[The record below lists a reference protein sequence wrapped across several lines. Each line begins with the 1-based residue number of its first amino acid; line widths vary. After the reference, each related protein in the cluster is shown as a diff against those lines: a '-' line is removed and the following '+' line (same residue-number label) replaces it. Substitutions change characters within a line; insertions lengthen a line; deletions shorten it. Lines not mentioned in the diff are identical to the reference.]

1 MDAIE
6 VLNTI
11 RDNASQAYQDRVP
24 EATRTN
30 IEEVGE
36 AITDLNNAVVYN
48 EFINTLANMIYAP
61 MLIKKSW
68 ENPLG
73 KFKKGKKTFGDTVE
87 EVYNNFIKAQTFDQT
102 GAGLLTR
109 KLPDTKVVFHRMNRQ
124 DSYVLTDSPEALAKA
139 FKSYEGV
146 AEYLENLFTTI
157 RNSAELD
164 EYILMRELFA
174 EAYNNNAMKVVA
186 VPDPQ
191 ASEANAK
198 AFIKAVKTVSGD
210 MVFANSN
217 NNAYLTAQ
225 SDDDKPIVTFSRKDE
240 QILIVDNPTDV
251 TCNIDVLASAF
262 NKSIVEF
269 NDTQKE
275 VIDAFPIDGMIGA
288 LVDRNFFQVYDDL
301 FTFREFENGLGLYRN
316 HILHVWQTLG
326 YSILCNAVAFV
337 VASDQNT
344 DGDISDTYTVTY
356 NLDSDVKST
365 NKRTSV
371 PEGSSYTTTLSGLTA
386 SDAVQVV
393 MGTTDVTSTAYN
405 ATKKQIKIATVSGNI
420 AINAGEEFDIT
431 ASLGTLTSSNDATKA
446 VYGSKYEATITGT
459 VATMAITMGGTDIT
473 STAWT
478 AGTNKIAIAKVTGD
492 ITITATAGV

>member
-48 EFINTLANMIYAP
+48 EFISTLANMIFAP

-87 EVYNNFIKAQTFDQT
+87 EVYNNFIKAQTYDQT

-109 KLPDTKVVFHRMNRQ
+109 HLPDTKVVFHRMNRQ

-146 AEYLENLFTTI
+146 AEYLQNLLQTI

-164 EYILMRELFA
+164 EYVLMRQLIA
-174 EAYNNNAMKVVA
+174 EAYENNAMVA
-186 VPDPQ
+186 VAVADPSL
-191 ASEANAK
+191 SEQNAK
-198 AFIKAVKTVSGD
+198 DFIKTVKTVSGD
-210 MVFANSN
+210 MAFANSN

-225 SDDDKPIVTFSRKDE
+225 SDDNKPIVTFSRKDE
-240 QILIVDNPTDV
+240 QVLIVDNPTDV

-262 NKSIVEF
+262 NKSVVEF

-275 VIDAFPIDGMIGA
+275 VIDAFPVEGMIAA
-288 LVDRNFFQVYDDL
+288 LVDKNFFQVYDDL

-316 HILHVWQTLG
+316 HMLHVWQTLG
-326 YSILCNAVAFV
+326 YSILCNAVCFI
-337 VASDQNT
+337 VAKDENSDH
-344 DGDISDTYTVTY
+344 DIGDEYTVTY
-356 NLDSDVKST
+356 TLKTGISST
-365 NKRTSV
+365 NRRANV
-371 PEGSSYTTTLSGLTA
+371 FEGQSYKTTLKGNSLA
-386 SDAVQVV
+386 
-393 MGTTDVTSTAYN
+393 TDTVT
-405 ATKKQIKIATVSGNI
+405 V
-420 AINAGEEFDIT
+420 
-431 ASLGTLTSSNDATKA
+431 
-446 VYGSKYEATITGT
+446 
-459 VATMAITMGGTDIT
+459 TMGGT
-473 STAWT
+473 
-478 AGTNKIAIAKVTGD
+478 N
-492 ITITATAGV
+492 ITATAYTAATGVVKIGEVTGNIVITVA

>member
-6 VLNTI
+6 ILNTI

-24 EATRTN
+24 EATRNN

-68 ENPLG
+68 QNPLG

-109 KLPDTKVVFHRMNRQ
+109 HLPDTKVVFHRMNRQ

-146 AEYLENLFTTI
+146 SEYLENLFTTI

-164 EYILMRELFA
+164 EYVLMRQLFA
-174 EAYNNNAMKVVA
+174 EAYENNAMVVVA
-186 VPDPQ
+186 VADPT
-191 ASEANAK
+191 ASKQNADE
-198 AFIKAVKTVSGD
+198 FIKTVKTVSGD
-210 MVFANSN
+210 MTFANSN

-225 SDDDKPIVTFSRKDE
+225 SDDNKPIVTFSKLDE
-240 QILIVDNPTDV
+240 QVFIIDNPTNVSVAVDS
-251 TCNIDVLASAF
+251 LAYAF
-262 NKSIVEF
+262 NKSVLEW
-269 NDTQKE
+269 NQTQKE
-275 VIDAFPIDGMIGA
+275 VIDAFPIEGMVAA

-337 VASDQNT
+337 VGKNENSDS
-344 DGDISDTYTVTY
+344 DISDEFTVTY
-356 NLDSDVKST
+356 TLKSGVTST

-371 PEGSSYTTTLSGLTA
+371 VEGMSYKTTLKGVKGGDT
-386 SDAVQVV
+386 
-393 MGTTDVTSTAYN
+393 VT
-405 ATKKQIKIATVSGNI
+405 V
-420 AINAGEEFDIT
+420 
-431 ASLGTLTSSNDATKA
+431 
-446 VYGSKYEATITGT
+446 
-459 VATMAITMGGTDIT
+459 TMGGT
-473 STAWT
+473 
-478 AGTNKIAIAKVTGD
+478 N
-492 ITITATAGV
+492 ITATAYDDGVVSIKELKGNLVITVA

>member
-6 VLNTI
+6 LLNTI

-24 EATRTN
+24 EATRNN

-48 EFINTLANMIYAP
+48 EFVNTLANMIYAP

-68 ENPLG
+68 QNPLG

-109 KLPDTKVVFHRMNRQ
+109 HLPDTKVVFHRMNRQ

-146 AEYLENLFTTI
+146 SEYLENLFTTI

-164 EYILMRELFA
+164 EYILMRQLFA
-174 EAYNNNAMKVVA
+174 EAYNNGAMVA
-186 VPDPQ
+186 VAVADPQ
-191 ASEANAK
+191 KSEANAK

-217 NNAYLTAQ
+217 NNAYLEAQ
-225 SDDDKPIVTFSRKDE
+225 SVDNKPIVTFSKKDE

-262 NKSIVEF
+262 NKSVVEF

-275 VIDAFPIDGMIGA
+275 VIDAFPVEGMIAA

-316 HILHVWQTLG
+316 HILHIWQTLG
-326 YSILCNAVAFV
+326 YSILCNAVAFIV
-337 VASDQNT
+337 SSDADT
-344 DGDISDTYTVTY
+344 DGNVEEFTVTY
-356 NLDSDVKST
+356 TLKSGVT
-365 NKRTSV
+365 ASNKRKTAL
-371 PEGSSYTTTLSGLTA
+371 EGSKFTTKLDGVEAGDT
-386 SDAVQVV
+386 
-393 MGTTDVTSTAYN
+393 VT
-405 ATKKQIKIATVSGNI
+405 V
-420 AINAGEEFDIT
+420 
-431 ASLGTLTSSNDATKA
+431 
-446 VYGSKYEATITGT
+446 
-459 VATMAITMGGTDIT
+459 TMGG
-473 STAWT
+473 SAV
-478 AGTNKIAIAKVTGD
+478 AGAYADGKVTIASVTGAIV
-492 ITITATAGV
+492 ITVA

>member
-6 VLNTI
+6 ILNTI

-24 EATRTN
+24 EATRNN

-68 ENPLG
+68 QNPLG

-109 KLPDTKVVFHRMNRQ
+109 HLPDTKVVFHRMNRQ

-146 AEYLENLFTTI
+146 SEYLENLFTTI

-164 EYILMRELFA
+164 EYVLMRQLFA
-174 EAYNNNAMKVVA
+174 EAYENNAMVVVA
-186 VPDPQ
+186 VADPT
-191 ASEANAK
+191 ASKQNADE
-198 AFIKAVKTVSGD
+198 FIKTVKTVSGD
-210 MVFANSN
+210 MTFANSN

-225 SDDDKPIVTFSRKDE
+225 SDDNKPIVTFSKLDE
-240 QILIVDNPTDV
+240 QVFIIDNPTNVSVAVDS
-251 TCNIDVLASAF
+251 LAYAF
-262 NKSIVEF
+262 NKSVLEW
-269 NDTQKE
+269 NQTQKE
-275 VIDAFPIDGMIGA
+275 VIDAFPIEGMVAA

-337 VASDQNT
+337 VGKNENSDS
-344 DGDISDTYTVTY
+344 DISDEFTVTY
-356 NLDSDVKST
+356 TLKSGVTST

-371 PEGSSYTTTLSGLTA
+371 VEGMSYKTTLKGVEDGDT
-386 SDAVQVV
+386 
-393 MGTTDVTSTAYN
+393 VT
-405 ATKKQIKIATVSGNI
+405 V
-420 AINAGEEFDIT
+420 
-431 ASLGTLTSSNDATKA
+431 
-446 VYGSKYEATITGT
+446 
-459 VATMAITMGGTDIT
+459 TMGG
-473 STAWT
+473 
-478 AGTNKIAIAKVTGD
+478 NN
-492 ITITATAGV
+492 ITATAYDDGVVSIKELKGNLVITVA

>member
-6 VLNTI
+6 LLNTI

-24 EATRTN
+24 EATRNN

-48 EFINTLANMIYAP
+48 EFVNTLANMIYAP

-68 ENPLG
+68 QNPLG

-87 EVYNNFIKAQTFDQT
+87 EVYNNFIKAKTFDQT
-102 GAGLLTR
+102 GAELLKR
-109 KLPDTKVVFHRMNRQ
+109 ELPDTKVVFHRMNRQ

-146 AEYLENLFTTI
+146 SEYLENLFTTI

-164 EYILMRELFA
+164 EYILMRQLFA
-174 EAYNNNAMKVVA
+174 EAYDNGAMVA
-186 VPDPQ
+186 VAVADPQ
-191 ASEANAK
+191 KSEANAK
-198 AFIKAVKTVSGD
+198 AFIKTVKTVSGD

-217 NNAYLTAQ
+217 NNAYLEAQ
-225 SDDDKPIVTFSRKDE
+225 STDIKPIVTFSKKDE
-240 QILIVDNPTDV
+240 QVLIVDNPTDV

-262 NKSIVEF
+262 NKSVVEF

-275 VIDAFPIDGMIGA
+275 IIDAFPIEGMIGA

-326 YSILCNAVAFV
+326 YSILCNAVAFIV
-337 VASDQNT
+337 SEDMNS
-344 DGDISDTYTVTY
+344 DGDIADEYTVTY
-356 NLDSDVKST
+356 TLKSGVTST
-365 NKRTSV
+365 NKRKTV
-371 PEGSSYTTTLSGLTA
+371 LEGTTYKTTLHGVEAGDTVTVTVGGVT
-386 SDAVQVV
+386 DAGAYDSNTGVV
-393 MGTTDVTSTAYN
+393 
-405 ATKKQIKIATVSGNI
+405 KISKVEG
-420 AINAGEEFDIT
+420 AIVI
-431 ASLGTLTSSNDATKA
+431 
-446 VYGSKYEATITGT
+446 T
-459 VATMAITMGGTDIT
+459 VA
-473 STAWT
+473 
-478 AGTNKIAIAKVTGD
+478 
-492 ITITATAGV
+492 

>member
-24 EATRTN
+24 VATRNN

-68 ENPLG
+68 QNPLG

-109 KLPDTKVVFHRMNRQ
+109 HLPDTKVVFHRMNRK
-124 DSYVLTDSPEALAKA
+124 DSYVLTDSPESLAKA
-139 FKSYEGV
+139 FKSYEGL

-164 EYILMRELFA
+164 EYVLMRNLFE
-174 EAYNNNAMKVVA
+174 EAYNNNALKVIAVA
-186 VPDPQ
+186 DPQ
-191 ASEANAK
+191 ASEQNAK
-198 AFIKAVKTVSGD
+198 DLIKIIKTVSGD
-210 MVFANSN
+210 MEFANSN

-225 SDDDKPIVTFSRKDE
+225 SDDNKPIVTFSKKDE
-240 QILIVDNPTDV
+240 QILIIDNATDV
-251 TCNIDVLASAF
+251 QCDVSVLAYAF
-262 NKSIVEF
+262 GRDLLSF
-269 NDTQKE
+269 NTEVKQ
-275 VIDAFPIDGMIGA
+275 VIDAFPVEGMVAA
-288 LVDRNFFQVYDDL
+288 LVDKNFFQVYDDL

-337 VASDQNT
+337 VGSDQNS
-344 DGDISDTYTVTY
+344 DSDIADEYTVTY
-356 NLDSDVKST
+356 TLKTGVTST
-365 NKRTSV
+365 NKRTAIV
-371 PEGSSYTTTLSGLTA
+371 EGMSYKTTLKGVAAGDT
-386 SDAVQVV
+386 VTVT
-393 MGTTDVTSTAYN
+393 MGGTNITSTAYEDGVV
-405 ATKKQIKIATVSGNI
+405 KIATVSGNI
-420 AINAGEEFDIT
+420 VI
-431 ASLGTLTSSNDATKA
+431 
-446 VYGSKYEATITGT
+446 T
-459 VATMAITMGGTDIT
+459 VA
-473 STAWT
+473 
-478 AGTNKIAIAKVTGD
+478 
-492 ITITATAGV
+492 

>member
-1 MDAIE
+1 MDVIE
-6 VLNTI
+6 ILNTI

-24 EATRTN
+24 EATRNN

-48 EFINTLANMIYAP
+48 EFISTLANMLYAP
-61 MLIKKSW
+61 MLVKKSW
-68 ENPLG
+68 SNPLG

-102 GAGLLTR
+102 GSGLLTR
-109 KLPDTKVVFHRMNRQ
+109 NLPDTKVVFHRMNRQ

-174 EAYNNNAMKVVA
+174 EAYNNNAMVVVA
-186 VPDPQ
+186 VEDPQ

-198 AFIKAVKTVSGD
+198 AFIKTVKTVSGD
-210 MVFANSN
+210 MTFANSN

-225 SDDDKPIVTFSRKDE
+225 STDNKPIVTFSRKDE

-262 NKSIVEF
+262 NKSVVEF
-269 NDTQKE
+269 NDTQKQI
-275 VIDAFPIDGMIGA
+275 IDAFPIDGMIA
-288 LVDRNFFQVYDDL
+288 VLCDKNFFQVYDDL

-326 YSILCNAVAFV
+326 YSILTNCVAFV
-337 VASDQNT
+337 VASDQNS
-344 DGDISDTYTVTY
+344 DGDIADEYSVTYTLKTGVT
-356 NLDSDVKST
+356 ST
-365 NKRTSV
+365 NKRTKV
-371 PEGSSYTTTLSGLTA
+371 NEGMSYKTTLKG
-386 SDAVQVV
+386 V
-393 MGTTDVTSTAYN
+393 
-405 ATKKQIKIATVSGNI
+405 K
-420 AINAGEEFDIT
+420 
-431 ASLGTLTSSNDATKA
+431 
-446 VYGSKYEATITGT
+446 
-459 VATMAITMGGTDIT
+459 GTDTVTVTLGGVNVTT
-473 STAWT
+473 SAYDD
-478 AGTNKIAIAKVTGD
+478 GVVSIAKVTGD
-492 ITITATAGV
+492 ITITVA

>member
-1 MDAIE
+1 MDVIE
-6 VLNTI
+6 ILNTI

-24 EATRTN
+24 EATRN
-30 IEEVGE
+30 NLEEVGE

-48 EFINTLANMIYAP
+48 EFVSTLANMIYAP

-68 ENPLG
+68 YNPLG

-87 EVYNNFIKAQTFDQT
+87 EVYNNFIKAQTYDQT
-102 GAGLLTR
+102 GSGLLTR

-124 DSYVLTDSPEALAKA
+124 DTYVLTDSPEALAKA
-139 FKSYEGV
+139 FKSYEGL

-164 EYILMRELFA
+164 EYILMRELF
-174 EAYNNNAMKVVA
+174 EQAYDNNAMVVVA
-186 VPDPQ
+186 VADPQ

-198 AFIKAVKTVSGD
+198 AFIKTVKTVSGD

-225 SDDDKPIVTFSRKDE
+225 STDNKPIITFSRKDE

-262 NKSIVEF
+262 NKSVVEF

-275 VIDAFPIDGMIGA
+275 VIDAFPVEGMIA
-288 LVDRNFFQVYDDL
+288 CLVDKNFFQVYDDL

-316 HILHVWQTLG
+316 HILHVWQTVG

-337 VASDQNT
+337 VGADQNS
-344 DGDISDTYTVTY
+344 DSDIADEYTVTY
-356 NLDSDVKST
+356 TLKSGVTST
-365 NKRTSV
+365 NKRTKIV
-371 PEGSSYTTTLSGLTA
+371 EGMSYKTTLKGVKGT
-386 SDAVQVV
+386 DTVAVT
-393 MGTTDVTSTAYN
+393 MGGS
-405 ATKKQIKIATVSGNI
+405 
-420 AINAGEEFDIT
+420 DIT
-431 ASLGTLTSSNDATKA
+431 A
-446 VYGSKYEATITGT
+446 
-459 VATMAITMGGTDIT
+459 
-473 STAWT
+473 TAYDD
-478 AGTNKIAIAKVTGD
+478 GIVKIAKVTGD
-492 ITITATAGV
+492 ITIAVS

>member
-6 VLNTI
+6 LLNTI

-24 EATRTN
+24 EATQAN
-30 IEEVGE
+30 LEEVGQ

-48 EFINTLANMIYAP
+48 EFINTLANMIFAP

-68 ENPLG
+68 SNPLG

-164 EYILMRELFA
+164 EYILMKQLIED
-174 EAYNNNAMKVVA
+174 AYNNNALKVVA
-186 VPDPQ
+186 VADPSL
-191 ASEANAK
+191 SEANAK
-198 AFIKAVKTVSGD
+198 AFIKTIKTVSGD
-210 MVFANSN
+210 MIFPNSN
-217 NNAYLTAQ
+217 WNAYLTAQ
-225 SDDDKPIVTFSRKDE
+225 SDDNKAIVTFSSRDD
-240 QILIVDNPTDV
+240 QILLIDNATDV
-251 TCNIDVLASAF
+251 ACDVDVLAYAF
-262 NKSIVEF
+262 GRDLLRF
-269 NDTQKE
+269 NTE
-275 VIDAFPIDGMIGA
+275 VKQIIDAFPVEGMVA
-288 LVDRNFFQVYDDL
+288 LLVDRNFFQVYDDL

-337 VASDQNT
+337 IASDQNS
-344 DGDISDTYTVTY
+344 DSDIADEYTVTY
-356 NLDSDVKST
+356 TLKTGVSST

-371 PEGSSYTTTLSGLTA
+371 LEGSAYKTTLRGVKGTDTVTVAMGGSTLA
-386 SDAVQVV
+386 DAYDSDTGVV
-393 MGTTDVTSTAYN
+393 
-405 ATKKQIKIATVSGNI
+405 KIATVTGNI
-420 AINAGEEFDIT
+420 AI
-431 ASLGTLTSSNDATKA
+431 
-446 VYGSKYEATITGT
+446 T
-459 VATMAITMGGTDIT
+459 V
-473 STAWT
+473 S
-478 AGTNKIAIAKVTGD
+478 
-492 ITITATAGV
+492 

>member
-24 EATRTN
+24 EATRN
-30 IEEVGE
+30 NLEEVGE

-48 EFINTLANMIYAP
+48 EFVSTLANMIYAP

-68 ENPLG
+68 YNPLG

-87 EVYNNFIKAQTFDQT
+87 EVYNNFIKAQTYDQT

-139 FKSYEGV
+139 FKSYEGL

-164 EYILMRELFA
+164 EYILMRQLFE
-174 EAYNNNAMKVVA
+174 EAYNNNAMVVVS

-198 AFIKAVKTVSGD
+198 AFIKTVKTVSGD

-225 SDDDKPIVTFSRKDE
+225 SSDNKPIVTFSRKDE
-240 QILIVDNPTDV
+240 QVLIVDNPTDV
-251 TCNIDVLASAF
+251 TCNVDVLASSF
-262 NKSIVEF
+262 NKDLVSF
-269 NDTQKE
+269 NSETKE
-275 VIDAFPIDGMIGA
+275 IIDAFPVEGMIA
-288 LVDRNFFQVYDDL
+288 CLVDRNFFQVYDDL

-316 HILHVWQTLG
+316 HILHVWQTIG

-337 VASDQNT
+337 VGADQNS
-344 DGDISDTYTVTY
+344 DGDIADEYTVTY
-356 NLDSDVKST
+356 TLKTGVTST
-365 NKRTSV
+365 NKRTKIV
-371 PEGSSYTTTLSGLTA
+371 EGMSYKTTLKGVKGTDTVTVTVGGVT
-386 SDAVQVV
+386 DA
-393 MGTTDVTSTAYN
+393 TAYDSD
-405 ATKKQIKIATVSGNI
+405 TGVVKIDKVS
-420 AINAGEEFDIT
+420 
-431 ASLGTLTSSNDATKA
+431 
-446 VYGSKYEATITGT
+446 
-459 VATMAITMGGTDIT
+459 
-473 STAWT
+473 
-478 AGTNKIAIAKVTGD
+478 GD
-492 ITITATAGV
+492 ITITVA

>member
-24 EATRTN
+24 EATRNN

-48 EFINTLANMIYAP
+48 EFISTLANMIFAP

-68 ENPLG
+68 QNPLG

-87 EVYNNFIKAQTFDQT
+87 EVYNNFIKAQTYDQT

-109 KLPDTKVVFHRMNRQ
+109 NLPDTKVVFHRMNRQ

-139 FKSYEGV
+139 FKSYEGL

-164 EYILMRELFA
+164 EYILMRNLFE
-174 EAYNNNAMKVVA
+174 EAYNNNAIKVVA
-186 VPDPQ
+186 VADPQ

-198 AFIKAVKTVSGD
+198 AFIKTVKTVSGD

-225 SDDDKPIVTFSRKDE
+225 STDNKPIVTFSRKDE

-262 NKSIVEF
+262 NKSVVEF

-275 VIDAFPIDGMIGA
+275 VIDAFPVEGMIGA

-337 VASDQNT
+337 VASDQNS
-344 DGDISDTYTVTY
+344 DGDIADEYTVT
-356 NLDSDVKST
+356 LTLKTGVTST
-365 NKRTSV
+365 NKRTAV
-371 PEGSSYTTTLSGLTA
+371 NEGMSYKTTLKGVKGADT
-386 SDAVQVV
+386 
-393 MGTTDVTSTAYN
+393 VT
-405 ATKKQIKIATVSGNI
+405 V
-420 AINAGEEFDIT
+420 
-431 ASLGTLTSSNDATKA
+431 
-446 VYGSKYEATITGT
+446 
-459 VATMAITMGGTDIT
+459 TMGGT
-473 STAWT
+473 
-478 AGTNKIAIAKVTGD
+478 NV
-492 ITITATAGV
+492 TATAYAAGVVKIDTVTGNLAITVA

>member
-6 VLNTI
+6 LLNTI

-24 EATRTN
+24 EATRSN

-68 ENPLG
+68 SNPLG

-146 AEYLENLFTTI
+146 SEYLQNLFTAI

-164 EYILMRELFA
+164 EYVIMRELLA
-174 EAYNNNAMKVVA
+174 EAYDSGAMKAVA
-186 VPDPQ
+186 VADPQ
-191 ASEANAK
+191 KSEANAK

-210 MVFANSN
+210 MTFPNSN
-217 NNAYLTAQ
+217 WNGYLDVQ
-225 SDDDKPIVTFSRKDE
+225 SEDIKPIITFSNRDE
-240 QILIVDNPTDV
+240 QVLLIDNATDV
-251 TCNIDVLASAF
+251 ACDVDVLAYAF
-262 NKSIVEF
+262 GRDLLRFNTEVKQIV
-269 NDTQKE
+269 
-275 VIDAFPIDGMIGA
+275 DAFPIEGMIAA
-288 LVDRNFFQVYDDL
+288 LVDSNFFQVYDDL

-316 HILHVWQTLG
+316 HILHVWQTIG
-326 YSILCNAVAFV
+326 YSTLVNSVAFIV
-337 VASDQNT
+337 SEDMNS
-344 DGDISDTYTVTY
+344 DGDIADEYTVTY
-356 NLDSDVKST
+356 TLKTGVTST
-365 NKRTSV
+365 NKRKTV
-371 PEGSSYTTTLSGLTA
+371 LEGTTYKTTLKGVEAGDTVTVTVGGVTDA
-386 SDAVQVV
+386 GAYDSDTGVV
-393 MGTTDVTSTAYN
+393 
-405 ATKKQIKIATVSGNI
+405 KISKVEGNI
-420 AINAGEEFDIT
+420 VI
-431 ASLGTLTSSNDATKA
+431 
-446 VYGSKYEATITGT
+446 T
-459 VATMAITMGGTDIT
+459 VA
-473 STAWT
+473 
-478 AGTNKIAIAKVTGD
+478 
-492 ITITATAGV
+492 

>member
-1 MDAIE
+1 MDVIE
-6 VLNTI
+6 ILNTI
-11 RDNASQAYQDRVP
+11 RDNASQQYQDRVP
-24 EATRTN
+24 EATRNN

-68 ENPLG
+68 QNPLG

-164 EYILMRELFA
+164 EYVLMRELFA

-186 VPDPQ
+186 VADPQ

-198 AFIKAVKTVSGD
+198 AFIKTVKTVSGD
-210 MVFANSN
+210 MAFANSN

-225 SDDDKPIVTFSRKDE
+225 STDNKPIITFSRKDE
-240 QILIVDNPTDV
+240 QVLIVDNPTDV

-262 NKSIVEF
+262 NKSVVEF

-275 VIDAFPIDGMIGA
+275 VIDAFPVDGMVGA

-337 VASDQNT
+337 VGSDQNS
-344 DGDISDTYTVTY
+344 DGDIADEYTVTY
-356 NLDSDVKST
+356 TLKTGVTST
-365 NKRTSV
+365 NKRTAIV
-371 PEGSSYTTTLSGLTA
+371 EGMSYKTTLKG
-386 SDAVQVV
+386 VK
-393 MGTTDVTSTAYN
+393 GTD
-405 ATKKQIKIATVSGNI
+405 TV
-420 AINAGEEFDIT
+420 
-431 ASLGTLTSSNDATKA
+431 
-446 VYGSKYEATITGT
+446 T
-459 VATMAITMGGTDIT
+459 VAMGG
-473 STAWT
+473 STLADAYDSET
-478 AGTNKIAIAKVTGD
+478 GVVKIDKVTGN
-492 ITITATAGV
+492 ITITVA

>member
-24 EATRTN
+24 EATRNN

-68 ENPLG
+68 ETPLG

-102 GAGLLTR
+102 GSGLLTR

-124 DSYVLTDSPEALAKA
+124 DSYVLTDSPESLTKA
-139 FKSYEGV
+139 FKSYEGL
-146 AEYLENLFTTI
+146 AEYLENLFTTMK
-157 RNSAELD
+157 NSAELD
-164 EYILMRELFA
+164 EYILMRQLFE
-174 EAYNNNAMKVVA
+174 EAYNNNAMVVVSVA
-186 VPDPQ
+186 DPQ
-191 ASEANAK
+191 ASEGNAK
-198 AFIKAVKTVSGD
+198 AFIKAIKTVSGD

-225 SDDDKPIVTFSRKDE
+225 SDDNKPIVTFSKKDE
-240 QILIVDNPTDV
+240 QVLIVDNPTDV

-262 NKSIVEF
+262 NKSVVEF

-275 VIDAFPIDGMIGA
+275 VIDAFPVEGMIAA

-337 VASDQNT
+337 VGSDQNS
-344 DGDISDTYTVTY
+344 DGDIADEYTVTY
-356 NLDSDVKST
+356 TLKTGVTST
-365 NKRTSV
+365 NKRTKIV
-371 PEGSSYTTTLSGLTA
+371 EGMSYKTTLKGVKGTDTVTVTVGGVT
-386 SDAVQVV
+386 DA
-393 MGTTDVTSTAYN
+393 TAYDSD
-405 ATKKQIKIATVSGNI
+405 TGVVKI
-420 AINAGEEFDIT
+420 D
-431 ASLGTLTSSNDATKA
+431 
-446 VYGSKYEATITGT
+446 
-459 VATMAITMGGTDIT
+459 
-473 STAWT
+473 
-478 AGTNKIAIAKVTGD
+478 KVNGD
-492 ITITATAGV
+492 ITITVT

>member
-24 EATRTN
+24 EATRN
-30 IEEVGE
+30 NLEEVGE

-48 EFINTLANMIYAP
+48 EFVSTLANMIYAP

-68 ENPLG
+68 YNPLG

-87 EVYNNFIKAQTFDQT
+87 EVYNNFIKAQTYDQS

-139 FKSYEGV
+139 FKSYEGL

-164 EYILMRELFA
+164 EYILMRQLFE
-174 EAYNNNAMKVVA
+174 EAYNNNAMVVVSVA
-186 VPDPQ
+186 DPQ

-225 SDDDKPIVTFSRKDE
+225 STDNKPIVTFSKKDE

-262 NKSIVEF
+262 NKSVVEF

-275 VIDAFPIDGMIGA
+275 VIDAFPVDGMIA
-288 LVDRNFFQVYDDL
+288 CLVDKNFFQVYDDL

-316 HILHVWQTLG
+316 HILHVWQTVG

-337 VASDQNT
+337 VGADQNS
-344 DGDISDTYTVTY
+344 DGDIADEYTVTY
-356 NLDSDVKST
+356 TLKTGVTST
-365 NKRTSV
+365 NKRTKIV
-371 PEGSSYTTTLSGLTA
+371 EGMSYKTTLKG
-386 SDAVQVV
+386 VKN
-393 MGTTDVTSTAYN
+393 TD
-405 ATKKQIKIATVSGNI
+405 
-420 AINAGEEFDIT
+420 
-431 ASLGTLTSSNDATKA
+431 
-446 VYGSKYEATITGT
+446 T
-459 VATMAITMGGTDIT
+459 VAVTMGGVDIT
-473 STAWT
+473 STAY
-478 AGTNKIAIAKVTGD
+478 ADGIVKITKVTGD
-492 ITITATAGV
+492 ITIAVS

>member
-24 EATRTN
+24 EATRN
-30 IEEVGE
+30 NLEEVGE

-48 EFINTLANMIYAP
+48 EFVNTLANMIYAP

-68 ENPLG
+68 YNPLG

-87 EVYNNFIKAQTFDQT
+87 EVYNNFIKAQTYDQT

-139 FKSYEGV
+139 FKSYEGL

-186 VPDPQ
+186 VADPQ

-210 MVFANSN
+210 MAFANSN

-225 SDDDKPIVTFSRKDE
+225 STDEKPIITFSRKDE

-262 NKSIVEF
+262 NKSVVEF

-275 VIDAFPIDGMIGA
+275 VIDAFPVDGMIA
-288 LVDRNFFQVYDDL
+288 CLVDRNFFQVYDDL

-316 HILHVWQTLG
+316 HILHVWQTIG

-337 VASDQNT
+337 VGTDQNS
-344 DGDISDTYTVTY
+344 DGDIADEYTVTY
-356 NLDSDVKST
+356 TLKTGITST
-365 NKRTSV
+365 NKRTAV
-371 PEGSSYTTTLSGLTA
+371 NEGMSYKTTLKGDSLA
-386 SDAVQVV
+386 
-393 MGTTDVTSTAYN
+393 TDTVT
-405 ATKKQIKIATVSGNI
+405 V
-420 AINAGEEFDIT
+420 
-431 ASLGTLTSSNDATKA
+431 
-446 VYGSKYEATITGT
+446 
-459 VATMAITMGGTDIT
+459 TMGGT
-473 STAWT
+473 
-478 AGTNKIAIAKVTGD
+478 NV
-492 ITITATAGV
+492 TATAYTASTGVVKIDEVTGNIVITVA

>member
-6 VLNTI
+6 ILNTI
-11 RDNASQAYQDRVP
+11 RDNASQQYQDRVP
-24 EATRTN
+24 EATRNN

-174 EAYNNNAMKVVA
+174 EAYNNNALKVIAVA
-186 VPDPQ
+186 DPQ

-198 AFIKAVKTVSGD
+198 AFIKTVKTVSGD

-225 SDDDKPIVTFSRKDE
+225 STDEKPIVTFSRKDE
-240 QILIVDNPTDV
+240 QVLIVDNPTDV
-251 TCNIDVLASAF
+251 TCNVDVLASAF
-262 NKSIVEF
+262 NKDLVSF
-269 NDTQKE
+269 NSETKE
-275 VIDAFPIDGMIGA
+275 VIDAFPVEGMIAA

-337 VASDQNT
+337 VGSDTNS
-344 DGDISDTYTVTY
+344 DGDIADEYTVTY
-356 NLDSDVKST
+356 NLKTGVTST
-365 NKRTSV
+365 NKRTAIG
-371 PEGSSYTTTLSGLTA
+371 EGMTYKTTLHGVKGTDTVTVTCGGET
-386 SDAVQVV
+386 DA
-393 MGTTDVTSTAYN
+393 GAYN
-405 ATKKQIKIATVSGNI
+405 SETGVIK
-420 AINAGEEFDIT
+420 
-431 ASLGTLTSSNDATKA
+431 LGP
-446 VYGSKYEATITGT
+446 VYGNLVIT
-459 VATMAITMGGTDIT
+459 VA
-473 STAWT
+473 
-478 AGTNKIAIAKVTGD
+478 
-492 ITITATAGV
+492 

>member
-6 VLNTI
+6 ILNTI

-24 EATRTN
+24 EATRN
-30 IEEVGE
+30 NLEEVGE

-48 EFINTLANMIYAP
+48 EFVDTLANMIYAP

-68 ENPLG
+68 NNPLG

-109 KLPDTKVVFHRMNRQ
+109 SLPDTKVVFHRMNRQ
-124 DSYVLTDSPEALAKA
+124 DSYVLTDSPESLAKA
-139 FKSYEGV
+139 FKSYEGL

-174 EAYNNNAMKVVA
+174 EAYENNALKIVA
-186 VPDPQ
+186 VADPQ

-210 MVFANSN
+210 MTFANSN

-225 SDDDKPIVTFSRKDE
+225 STDNKPIVTFSRKDE

-262 NKSIVEF
+262 NKSVVEF

-275 VIDAFPIDGMIGA
+275 VIDAFPVDGMIAA
-288 LVDRNFFQVYDDL
+288 LVDKNFFQVYDDL

-326 YSILCNAVAFV
+326 FSILCNAVAFV
-337 VASDQNT
+337 VASDQNS
-344 DGDISDTYTVTY
+344 DGDIADEYSVTY
-356 NLDSDVKST
+356 NLKTGVTST
-365 NKRTSV
+365 NKRTTV
-371 PEGSSYTTTLSGLTA
+371 NEGMSYKTTLKGVKNTDTVTVAMGGKTITDTAYTA
-386 SDAVQVV
+386 STGVI
-393 MGTTDVTSTAYN
+393 S
-405 ATKKQIKIATVSGNI
+405 IPTVSGNI
-420 AINAGEEFDIT
+420 
-431 ASLGTLTSSNDATKA
+431 
-446 VYGSKYEATITGT
+446 TIT
-459 VATMAITMGGTDIT
+459 VA
-473 STAWT
+473 
-478 AGTNKIAIAKVTGD
+478 
-492 ITITATAGV
+492 

>member
-6 VLNTI
+6 ILNTI

-24 EATRTN
+24 VATRNN

-48 EFINTLANMIYAP
+48 EFVDTLANMIYAP

-68 ENPLG
+68 YNPLG

-87 EVYNNFIKAQTFDQT
+87 EIYNNFIKAQTFDQT

-124 DSYVLTDSPEALAKA
+124 DSYVLTDSPESLAKA
-139 FKSYEGV
+139 FKSYEGL

-164 EYILMRELFA
+164 EYILMRQLFE
-174 EAYNNNAMKVVA
+174 EAYNNNAMVVVSVA
-186 VPDPQ
+186 DPQ

-198 AFIKAVKTVSGD
+198 AFIKTVKTVSGD
-210 MVFANSN
+210 MAFANSN

-225 SDDDKPIVTFSRKDE
+225 SDDNKPIITFSRKDE

-262 NKSIVEF
+262 NKSVVEF

-275 VIDAFPIDGMIGA
+275 VIDAFPVDGMIA
-288 LVDRNFFQVYDDL
+288 CLVDRNFFQVYDDL

-316 HILHVWQTLG
+316 HILHVWQTIG

-337 VASDQNT
+337 VGSDQNS
-344 DGDISDTYTVTY
+344 DGDIADEYTVTY
-356 NLDSDVKST
+356 TLKTGVTST
-365 NKRTSV
+365 NKRTKV
-371 PEGSSYTTTLSGLTA
+371 VEGMSYKTTLKGVKGTDTVTVTVGGVT
-386 SDAVQVV
+386 DA
-393 MGTTDVTSTAYN
+393 TAYDSD
-405 ATKKQIKIATVSGNI
+405 TGVVKI
-420 AINAGEEFDIT
+420 D
-431 ASLGTLTSSNDATKA
+431 
-446 VYGSKYEATITGT
+446 
-459 VATMAITMGGTDIT
+459 
-473 STAWT
+473 
-478 AGTNKIAIAKVTGD
+478 KVTGD
-492 ITITATAGV
+492 ITISVA

>member
-1 MDAIE
+1 MDPIE

-24 EATRTN
+24 EATRN
-30 IEEVGE
+30 NLEEVGE

-48 EFINTLANMIYAP
+48 EFVDTLANMIYAP

-68 ENPLG
+68 YNPLG

-87 EVYNNFIKAQTFDQT
+87 EIYNNFIKAQTYDQT

-109 KLPDTKVVFHRMNRQ
+109 HLPDTKVVFHRMNRQ
-124 DSYVLTDSPEALAKA
+124 DSYILTDSPESLAKA
-139 FKSYEGV
+139 FKSYEGL
-146 AEYLENLFTTI
+146 AEYLENVFTTI

-174 EAYNNNAMKVVA
+174 EAYNNNAMVVVSVA
-186 VPDPQ
+186 DPQ

-198 AFIKAVKTVSGD
+198 AFIKTVKTVSGD
-210 MVFANSN
+210 MVFANTN

-225 SDDDKPIVTFSRKDE
+225 SDDNKPIVTFSRKDE

-262 NKSIVEF
+262 NKSVVEF

-275 VIDAFPIDGMIGA
+275 VIDAFPIDGMIA
-288 LVDRNFFQVYDDL
+288 CLVDRNFFQVYDDL

-316 HILHVWQTLG
+316 HILHVWQTIG

-337 VASDQNT
+337 VGSDQNS
-344 DGDISDTYTVTY
+344 DGDIADEYTVTY
-356 NLDSDVKST
+356 TLKTGVTST
-365 NKRTSV
+365 NKRTKIV
-371 PEGSSYTTTLSGLTA
+371 EGMSYKTTLKGVKGTDTVTVKVGGVT
-386 SDAVQVV
+386 DA
-393 MGTTDVTSTAYN
+393 TAYDSD
-405 ATKKQIKIATVSGNI
+405 TGVVKI
-420 AINAGEEFDIT
+420 D
-431 ASLGTLTSSNDATKA
+431 
-446 VYGSKYEATITGT
+446 
-459 VATMAITMGGTDIT
+459 
-473 STAWT
+473 
-478 AGTNKIAIAKVTGD
+478 KVTGD
-492 ITITATAGV
+492 ITITVA

>member
-6 VLNTI
+6 ILNTI

-24 EATRTN
+24 EATRSN
-30 IEEVGE
+30 LEEVGE

-48 EFINTLANMIYAP
+48 EFVNTLANMIYAP

-68 ENPLG
+68 YNPLG

-87 EVYNNFIKAQTFDQT
+87 EVYNNFIKAQTYDQT

-139 FKSYEGV
+139 FKSYEGL

-164 EYILMRELFA
+164 EYILMRQLFE
-174 EAYNNNAMKVVA
+174 EAYNNNAMVVVSVA
-186 VPDPQ
+186 DPQ

-210 MVFANSN
+210 MSFANSN

-225 SDDDKPIVTFSRKDE
+225 STDNKPIVTFSRKDE

-262 NKSIVEF
+262 NKSVVEF

-275 VIDAFPIDGMIGA
+275 VIDAFPVDGMIAA
-288 LVDRNFFQVYDDL
+288 LVDKNFFQVYDDL

-316 HILHVWQTLG
+316 HILHVWQTIG

-337 VASDQNT
+337 VGADQNS
-344 DGDISDTYTVTY
+344 DGDIADEYTVTY
-356 NLDSDVKST
+356 TLKSGITST
-365 NKRTSV
+365 NKRTKIV
-371 PEGSSYTTTLSGLTA
+371 EGMSYKTTLKGETLA
-386 SDAVQVV
+386 
-393 MGTTDVTSTAYN
+393 TD
-405 ATKKQIKIATVSGNI
+405 
-420 AINAGEEFDIT
+420 
-431 ASLGTLTSSNDATKA
+431 
-446 VYGSKYEATITGT
+446 T
-459 VATMAITMGGTDIT
+459 VAVTMGGSTIT
-473 STAWT
+473 TTAYDSDT
-478 AGTNKIAIAKVTGD
+478 GVVKIDKVTGN
-492 ITITATAGV
+492 ITITVS